1 MKRKDGIRLK
11 IKWNRVFTPR
21 QIFYGIQYI
30 PNKFYDCSEAVGNV
44 IMFIALIICLPFICL
59 FYIFYFPIRVMRF
72 LYRVKRFPKDGIENN
87 RNFAYFFE
95 VIEEGETNND

>member
-30 PNKFYDCSEAVGNV
+30 PNKFYDCSEAVGRV
-44 IMFIALIICLPFICL
+44 LMFIAKC
-59 FYIFYFPIRVMRF
+59 V
-72 LYRVKRFPKDGIENN
+72 NN
-87 RNFAYFFE
+87 TVVGVRSIKTANLQR
-95 VIEEGETNND
+95 